1 MSNKLQELTDRLYN
15 EGLSKGKEEGE
26 ILLSKARK
34 EADEII
40 ANARKQAEDIVTEAE
55 NRAAQLKEKAESDI
69 KMASEQALMATK
81 KDIENLLVNTLCT
94 EETEKVLSEEKF
106 LKEIILAVA
115 QKFSTQQSEDISLV
129 LPASLES
136 MLEPWV
142 STELKKA
149 LKKEISVDF
158 SKKIKGGFSIGPQ
171 NGSWYISMSDESF
184 KALISEYLRPVTKKL
199 LFG

>member
-26 ILLSKARK
+26 ILLFKARK

-40 ANARKQAEDIVTEAE
+40 ANARKQAEDIGTEAE

-81 KDIENLLVNTLCT
+81 KDIENLLVNALCA

-129 LPASLES
+129 LPASLKS

-142 STELKKA
+142 STELKKV

>member
-26 ILLSKARK
+26 ILLFKARK

-81 KDIENLLVNTLCT
+81 KDIENLLVNALCA

-129 LPASLES
+129 LPASLKS

-142 STELKKA
+142 STELKKV
-149 LKKEISVDF
+149 LKKEISVDL

>member
-26 ILLSKARK
+26 ILLFKARK

-69 KMASEQALMATK
+69 KMASAQALMATK
-81 KDIENLLVNTLCT
+81 KDIENLLVNALCA

-129 LPASLES
+129 LPASLKS

>member
-26 ILLSKARK
+26 ILLFKARK

-81 KDIENLLVNTLCT
+81 KDIENLLVNALCA

-129 LPASLES
+129 LPASLKS

-149 LKKEISVDF
+149 LNKEIRVDF

>member
-26 ILLSKARK
+26 ILLFKARK

-40 ANARKQAEDIVTEAE
+40 ANARKQAEDIVTEAK

-81 KDIENLLVNTLCT
+81 KDIENILVNALCA

-129 LPASLES
+129 LPASLKS

>member
-26 ILLSKARK
+26 ILLFKARK

-40 ANARKQAEDIVTEAE
+40 ANARKQAEDLVTEAE
-55 NRAAQLKEKAESDI
+55 NRAAQLKEKAESDV

-81 KDIENLLVNTLCT
+81 KDIENLLVNALCA

-129 LPASLES
+129 LPASLKS

>member
-81 KDIENLLVNTLCT
+81 KDIENLLVNALCT

-149 LKKEISVDF
+149 LKKGISVDF

>member
-55 NRAAQLKEKAESDI
+55 NRVAQLKEKAESDI

-81 KDIENLLVNTLCT
+81 KDIENLLVNALCT

>member
-81 KDIENLLVNTLCT
+81 KDIENLLVNALCS

-149 LKKEISVDF
+149 LKKEISVNF

>member
-81 KDIENLLVNTLCT
+81 KDIENLLVNALCT

-129 LPASLES
+129 LPTSLES

>member
-26 ILLSKARK
+26 ILLFKARK
-34 EADEII
+34 EADEIL

-81 KDIENLLVNTLCT
+81 KDIENLLVNALCA

-129 LPASLES
+129 LPASLKS

>member
-26 ILLSKARK
+26 ILLFKARK

-55 NRAAQLKEKAESDI
+55 NRAAQLKEKVESDI

-81 KDIENLLVNTLCT
+81 KDIENLLVNALCA

-129 LPASLES
+129 LPASLKS

>member
-26 ILLSKARK
+26 ILLFKARK
-34 EADEII
+34 EADEIM

-81 KDIENLLVNTLCT
+81 KDIENILVNALCA

-129 LPASLES
+129 LPASLKS

>member
-55 NRAAQLKEKAESDI
+55 DRAARLKEKAESDI

-81 KDIENLLVNTLCT
+81 KDIENLLVNALCT

>member
-26 ILLSKARK
+26 ILLFKARK

-55 NRAAQLKEKAESDI
+55 NRAAQLKEKAESDV

-81 KDIENLLVNTLCT
+81 KDIENLLVNALCA

-129 LPASLES
+129 LPASLQS

-149 LKKEISVDF
+149 LKKEISVNF

>member
-26 ILLSKARK
+26 ILLFKARK

-81 KDIENLLVNTLCT
+81 KDIENLLVNALCPEIQHT
-94 EETEKVLSEEKF
+94 AVRRHILSATCIFEKYVGAMGVHRVEK
-106 LKEIILAVA
+106 
-115 QKFSTQQSEDISLV
+115 STQKRNQRRFLEKNQGRFQHWPTKRQLV
-129 LPASLES
+129 HQHE
-136 MLEPWV
+136 
-142 STELKKA
+142 
-149 LKKEISVDF
+149 
-158 SKKIKGGFSIGPQ
+158 
-171 NGSWYISMSDESF
+171 
-184 KALISEYLRPVTKKL
+184 R
-199 LFG
+199 

>member
-26 ILLSKARK
+26 ILLFKARK

-81 KDIENLLVNTLCT
+81 KDIENLLVNALCT

-149 LKKEISVDF
+149 LKKEISVNF

>member
-26 ILLSKARK
+26 ILLFKARK

-55 NRAAQLKEKAESDI
+55 NRAAQLKEKAESDV

-81 KDIENLLVNTLCT
+81 KDIENLLVNALCA

-106 LKEIILAVA
+106 MKEIILAVA

-129 LPASLES
+129 LPASLKS

-149 LKKEISVDF
+149 LKKEISVNF

>member
-81 KDIENLLVNTLCT
+81 KDIENLLVNALCT

-136 MLEPWV
+136 MLKPWV

>member
-26 ILLSKARK
+26 ILLFKARK

-69 KMASEQALMATK
+69 KMASEQALMTTK
-81 KDIENLLVNTLCT
+81 KDIENLLVNALCT

-106 LKEIILAVA
+106 LKEIILTVA

-149 LKKEISVDF
+149 LKKEINIDF

>member
-15 EGLSKGKEEGE
+15 EGLSKGKEDGE

-81 KDIENLLVNTLCT
+81 KDIENLLVNALCT

>member
-1 MSNKLQELTDRLYN
+1 MSNNLQELTDRLYN

-26 ILLSKARK
+26 ILLFKARK

-81 KDIENLLVNTLCT
+81 KDIENLLVNALCA

-129 LPASLES
+129 LPASLKS

-199 LFG
+199 LLG

>member
-26 ILLSKARK
+26 ILLFKARK

-55 NRAAQLKEKAESDI
+55 NRAAQLKEKAESDV
-69 KMASEQALMATK
+69 KMASEQVLMATK
-81 KDIENLLVNTLCT
+81 KDIENLLVNALCA

-129 LPASLES
+129 LPASLKS

>member
-81 KDIENLLVNTLCT
+81 KDIENLLVNALCT

-129 LPASLES
+129 LPASLKS

-142 STELKKA
+142 STELKKT

>member
-81 KDIENLLVNTLCT
+81 KDIENLLVNALCT
-94 EETEKVLSEEKF
+94 EETEKILSEEKF

-129 LPASLES
+129 LPASLKS

>member
-26 ILLSKARK
+26 ILLFKARK

-81 KDIENLLVNTLCT
+81 KDIENLLVNALCA

-129 LPASLES
+129 LPSSLKS

>member
-26 ILLSKARK
+26 ILLFKARK

-55 NRAAQLKEKAESDI
+55 NRAAQLKEKAESDV

-81 KDIENLLVNTLCT
+81 KDIENLLVNALCA

-115 QKFSTQQSEDISLV
+115 QKFSTEQSEDISLV
-129 LPASLES
+129 LPASLKS

-149 LKKEISVDF
+149 LKKEISVNF

>member
-26 ILLSKARK
+26 ILLFKARK

-55 NRAAQLKEKAESDI
+55 NRAAQLKEKAESDV

-81 KDIENLLVNTLCT
+81 KDIENLLVNALCA

-129 LPASLES
+129 LPASLKS

-142 STELKKA
+142 STELKKT

>member
-26 ILLSKARK
+26 ILLFKARK

-81 KDIENLLVNTLCT
+81 KDIENLLVNALCA

-129 LPASLES
+129 FPASLKS

>member
-81 KDIENLLVNTLCT
+81 KDIENLLVNALCT

-129 LPASLES
+129 LPASLKS

>member
-26 ILLSKARK
+26 ILLFKARK

-81 KDIENLLVNTLCT
+81 KDIENLLVNALCA

-106 LKEIILAVA
+106 MKEIILAVA

-129 LPASLES
+129 LPASLKS

>member
-26 ILLSKARK
+26 ILLFKARK

-81 KDIENLLVNTLCT
+81 EDIENLLVNALCA

-129 LPASLES
+129 LPASLKS

>member
-1 MSNKLQELTDRLYN
+1 MSNKLQEPTDRLYN

-26 ILLSKARK
+26 ILLFKARK

-81 KDIENLLVNTLCT
+81 KDIENLLVNALCA

-129 LPASLES
+129 LPASLKS

>member
-81 KDIENLLVNTLCT
+81 KDIENLLVNALCA

-149 LKKEISVDF
+149 LKKEISIDF

>member
-40 ANARKQAEDIVTEAE
+40 AKARKQAEDIVTEAE

-81 KDIENLLVNTLCT
+81 KDIENLLVNALCT

>member
-26 ILLSKARK
+26 ILLFKARK

-81 KDIENLLVNTLCT
+81 KDIENLLVNALCA

-129 LPASLES
+129 LPASLKS

-149 LKKEISVDF
+149 LNKEISVDF

>member
-26 ILLSKARK
+26 ILLFKARK

-55 NRAAQLKEKAESDI
+55 NRAAQLKEKAESDV

-81 KDIENLLVNTLCT
+81 KDIENLLVNALCA

-129 LPASLES
+129 LPASLKS
-136 MLEPWV
+136 MLGPWV

>member
-26 ILLSKARK
+26 ILLFKARK

-55 NRAAQLKEKAESDI
+55 NQAAQLKEKAESDI

-81 KDIENLLVNTLCT
+81 KDIENLLVNALCA

-129 LPASLES
+129 LPASLKS

>member
-26 ILLSKARK
+26 ILLFKARK

-81 KDIENLLVNTLCT
+81 KDIENLLVNALCA

-129 LPASLES
+129 LPASLKS

-158 SKKIKGGFSIGPQ
+158 SKKIKGGFCNGPQ

>member
-1 MSNKLQELTDRLYN
+1 MSNKLQELTNRLYN

-81 KDIENLLVNTLCT
+81 KDIENLLVNALCT